1 MEELIAASVSLI
13 GIIGIMVLIKTVPRT
28 GGKNPMFHV
37 GFLVFCVIVIGLFPE
52 PIHDIIFTPG
62 GVLVVGTLIPLY
74 ESIKAVVSIDDDGD
88 GESKGD
94 SDDTTWLQFWVASG
108 AFTYCTEWMD
118 VVAEHFPQIAE
129 QWYQLELFTLLWL
142 LLPVTDGSTL
152 LFHNFVGPICGT
164 FATSVKEK
172 VEGKMALIF
181 FVINSSYI
189 WFLWFIFLTLDE
201 EEKRTI
207 VIAVGTIYPIAA
219 STVVCSTKS
228 DRRDDS
234 FWVCYWICFSILF
247 LMMDYL
253 EHFVGEIR
261 GFYSLCLCAT
271 VYLFLPI
278 FKGADVVFR
287 QIIVPITGQYENM
300 HLKDIHLMKV
310 QMLKNIPKESRSAV
324 MAKAAAIFNDDKS
337 KSKAE

>member
-1 MEELIAASVSLI
+1 MEELIAAVISFVGLI
-13 GIIGIMVLIKTVPRT
+13 GIIALLKTVPRT
-28 GGKNPMFHV
+28 GGTNPIFHA
-37 GFLVFCVIVIGLFPE
+37 GFVVFCIAVLCVPE
-52 PIHDIIFTPG
+52 PIHDIIFTPES
-62 GVLVVGTLIPLY
+62 VLVVGTIIPLY
-74 ESIKAVVSIDDDGD
+74 YSVLAVVSIDTDNL
-88 GESKGD
+88 GESIGD

-118 VVAEHFPQIAE
+118 VIAEKFPQIAE

-152 LFHNFVGPICGT
+152 LFHKFIGPICGAL
-164 FATSVKEK
+164 ATSIKEK
-172 VEGKMALIF
+172 VEGQISLIF
-181 FVINSSYI
+181 FVINSSYL

-201 EEKRTI
+201 EERRTI

-219 STVVCSTKS
+219 STVSCTTKS
-228 DRRDDS
+228 DKRDDS
-234 FWVCYWICFSILF
+234 FWLCYWICFSILF

-253 EHFVGEIR
+253 EHFVGKIR

-287 QIIVPITGQYENM
+287 NVIVPLTGQYENM
-300 HLKDIHLMKV
+300 YLKDIHLMKIE
-310 QMLKNIPKESRSAV
+310 MLRKIPKSSKESV
-324 MAKAAAIFNDDKS
+324 LAKAAAIFKDS